1 MLTEPTSFS
10 KHIYQYFE
18 TSPNAESSPSLNPL
32 PIHRAA
38 VPHLSVINALFENN
52 WLTSIGG
59 KLIAIRSLMIF
70 TTIQMKVFPEKR
82 KELFQTLKSL
92 VSSIKKQ
99 KGCRRCEFC
108 VSAED
113 ENEFCL
119 FGEWESKEALA
130 SHLESN
136 LFKVLLGAMSL
147 LKNPHEM
154 NLYTDA
160 SKPDSPVLPESVAIS

>member
-1 MLTEPTSFS
+1 
-10 KHIYQYFE
+10 
-18 TSPNAESSPSLNPL
+18 
-32 PIHRAA
+32 
-38 VPHLSVINALFENN
+38 
-52 WLTSIGG
+52 
-59 KLIAIRSLMIF
+59 MIF

-92 VSSIKKQ
+92 VSSIQKQ
-99 KGCRRCEFC
+99 KGCKRCEFC

-119 FGEWESKEALA
+119 LGEWENRQDLDT
-130 SHLESN
+130 HLESE

-154 NLYTDA
+154 NLYTDM
-160 SKPDSPVLPESVAIS
+160 SKPDSAGLPESVAIS

>member
-1 MLTEPTSFS
+1 
-10 KHIYQYFE
+10 
-18 TSPNAESSPSLNPL
+18 
-32 PIHRAA
+32 
-38 VPHLSVINALFENN
+38 
-52 WLTSIGG
+52 
-59 KLIAIRSLMIF
+59 MIF
-70 TTIQMKVFPEKR
+70 TTIRMKVFPEKR

-119 FGEWESKEALA
+119 FGEWENRENLDT
-130 SHLESN
+130 HLESN

-154 NLYTDA
+154 NLYTDLSTPETSQLA
-160 SKPDSPVLPESVAIS
+160 GVLNPS